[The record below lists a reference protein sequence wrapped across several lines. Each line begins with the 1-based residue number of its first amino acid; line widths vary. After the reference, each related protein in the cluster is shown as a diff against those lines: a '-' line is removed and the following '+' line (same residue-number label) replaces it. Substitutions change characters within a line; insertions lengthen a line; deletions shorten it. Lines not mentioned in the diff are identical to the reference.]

1 MPIDVRLR
9 MPVPE
14 LQAKYRAEGLWRD
27 QSLAAFF
34 DAELAACAS
43 LSAQIWSETNPYRGT
58 VAEIHDAARRFAA
71 GLVALGIQPGDAIT
85 YQLSNRVETLIT
97 LYGAAMAGAV
107 IVPIVHFYG
116 PHEVRFII
124 EQLGARAHV
133 TAAAFGSL
141 DFRPCIEGIRGNVAE
156 LEHVILVGDEAVADT
171 RAFADLLDAS
181 PLAELALL
189 DPNAPALVG
198 YTSGTTADPKGVIH
212 TGNTVAAEIEQLVRY
227 EVGAS
232 RPLLTGAPLAHAI
245 GLIGGALLQLAR
257 RHPLYILDRWDPE
270 LVLSIMVEARVTAGS
285 GATYFLTSLL
295 DSPSFSARHAE
306 LMESVGLG
314 GSAVPGAVCDRAEA
328 LGIRTTR
335 SYGSTEHPTI
345 SGATNSDPPDVR
357 KYTDGGLLAGVEVRI
372 VDDDGRDVGV
382 GTAGEILS
390 RGAEL
395 FMGYTDPV
403 LTKAA
408 LDEDGWYSTEDIGVL
423 DERGTLAITDRK
435 KDIIIRGGEN
445 VSASE
450 VESVMLKMTGISEIA
465 VVAAP
470 DERLG
475 EHACAFV
482 LMTPGHAP
490 PSLSDVREHLAD
502 VGLARQK
509 WPEELRVV
517 TAFPRTPSGKITK
530 YVLRDQLR
538 HEHDESHD
546 G

>member
-1 MPIDVRLR
+1 MSIDVPLR
-9 MPVPE
+9 MPTPE
-14 LQAKYRAEGLWRD
+14 LQARYRASGLWRD

-34 DAELAACAS
+34 DAELTACAS
-43 LSAQIWSETNPYRGT
+43 LSARIWSDTNPYRGT
-58 VAEIHDAARRFAA
+58 VAEIHDAARRFAG
-71 GLVALGIQPGDAIT
+71 GLHTLGIRPGDAVT

-116 PHEVRFII
+116 PHEVRFIV

-133 TAAAFGSL
+133 TAAEFGSL
-141 DFRPCIEGIRGNVAE
+141 DYRPSIEGIRAHVAG
-156 LEHVILVGDEAVADT
+156 LEHVILVGDEPVADT
-171 RAFADLLDAS
+171 RPFVELLDGS
-181 PLAELALL
+181 PLAELAPL
-189 DPNAPALVG
+189 DPNAPAIIG

-257 RHPLYILDRWDPE
+257 RHPLYIVDRWDPE
-270 LVLSIMVEARVTAGS
+270 LILAIMVDAQVTAGS

-295 DSPSFSARHAE
+295 DSPSFTARHAE

-357 KYTDGGLLAGVEVRI
+357 KYTDGGLLSGVEVRI
-372 VDDDGRDVGV
+372 VDHEGCAVEV
-382 GTAGEILS
+382 GTAGEIVS
-390 RGAEL
+390 RGPEL
-395 FMGYTDPV
+395 FVGYTDPV
-403 LTKAA
+403 LTKVAF
-408 LDEDGWYSTEDIGVL
+408 DEDGWYSTEDIGIL
-423 DERGTLAITDRK
+423 DERGHLAITDRK

-450 VESVMLKMTGISEIA
+450 VESLILKMTGISEIA

-482 LMTPGHAP
+482 LMTPGHPP
-490 PSLSDVREHLAD
+490 PSLPEVCGHLAD
-502 VGLARQK
+502 AGLARQK

-530 YVLRDQLR
+530 FVLRDQLR
-538 HEHDESHD
+538 REHDD
-546 G
+546 ARAR